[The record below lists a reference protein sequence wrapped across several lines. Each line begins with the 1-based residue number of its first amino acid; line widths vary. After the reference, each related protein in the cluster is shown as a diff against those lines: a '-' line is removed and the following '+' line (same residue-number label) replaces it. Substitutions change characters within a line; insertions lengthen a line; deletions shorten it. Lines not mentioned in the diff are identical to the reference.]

1 MEGAV
6 MGQRLSNAPETA
18 PRENSSLGRGVLWGG
33 VTRIGGGD
41 GRVGVYLMIGQTWVQ
56 TPNPFSQLFCD
67 VRKVA

>member
-1 MEGAV
+1 

-18 PRENSSLGRGVLWGG
+18 PREKGSLGRGVLWGGGGGG

-41 GRVGVYLMIGQTWVQ
+41 GRVGVYLMIGQTCVQ